1 MVDKTNL
8 PHHTGYTGTEH
19 FVSMVPIE
27 GEQTVNQSDMIEHVA
42 DKTGSSRVLAA
53 AVIAA
58 FSDAISTSLAKGDV
72 VRLGKL
78 GTLKTVET
86 KARTARNPKTGEKL
100 QVAASRKARFVPSKS
115 LKEAVAA

>member
-1 MVDKTNL
+1 M
-8 PHHTGYTGTEH
+8 
-19 FVSMVPIE
+19 
-27 GEQTVNQSDMIEHVA
+27 NQSEMIEHVA

-58 FSDAISTSLAKGDV
+58 FSDAVSDSLAKGES

-78 GTLKTVET
+78 GTLKTVDT

-100 QVAASRKARFVPSKS
+100 EVAASRKARFVPSKG
-115 LKEAVAA
+115 LKETVAV